1 MILHWFAIFQIL
13 KRIVWT
19 MVHLIEEPK
28 HDRLQGQG
36 LQSGY
41 NKPNENDYILYG
53 FAVVLDF

>member
-1 MILHWFAIFQIL
+1 
-13 KRIVWT
+13 